1 MKQSLFDEVTIGGY
15 LDQYAMTIR
24 QALRDVSWSA
34 LEHAFEAILNAERIF
49 VCGNGGSAS
58 IANHLACD
66 FGKGA
71 EIQRVFSLCT
81 NTAIIT
87 ALANDFSYEKI
98 FSHQLRMADVN
109 SKDLVILISSSGS
122 SPNIVAALAT
132 ASANKA
138 KTIGLCGF
146 GGGELLNADI
156 PLHIPIHNYGVV
168 EDCHQAIMHVLTQW
182 YMKATNGQA

>member
-1 MKQSLFDEVTIGGY
+1 MNQTLFDEVTIGGY
-15 LDQYAMTIR
+15 LDQYAMTMR
-24 QALRDVSWSA
+24 AALRDVQWNA

-81 NTAIIT
+81 NTAVIT
-87 ALANDFSYEKI
+87 ALANDFSYEEI
-98 FSHQLRMADVN
+98 FIQQLKMADLGE
-109 SKDLVILISSSGS
+109 KDLVILISSSGN
-122 SPNIVAALAT
+122 SPNIKAARDY
-132 ASANKA
+132 ASFRNA

-146 GGGELLNADI
+146 DGGALLKADI
-156 PLHIPIHNYGVV
+156 PIHIAVHNYGVV

-182 YMKATNGQA
+182 YMKAAHVS